1 MNKTGYR
8 VQRGFYIPLDAT
20 DDERGQRLLDTLLL
34 VITVVVLLATMLNVV
49 VGALGTGG
57 GRVDLTR
64 MNVVGVAVLLGNGL
78 IFMLN
83 RRSPWLAKWLLVLLL
98 FAAAISSDSPQQM
111 ASGRTLIAL
120 AIPVIAA
127 NILLHPFMGFVV
139 ASLGCLTTYVVAH
152 SLDMWA
158 PIPSMAMLF
167 LIALI
172 AALLVHALERTRI
185 SWRTANKN
193 LVLLNQTSQAL
204 SSTLDL
210 DRVLVTVLDEV
221 RRLLGAVASSVWLTD
236 SETGELVCWQVTE
249 PQGEL
254 VRGWRLAPGEGLA
267 GWVACTDE
275 SLIVPDIRTDKRHF
289 KGVDRTTGL
298 PIRSIVS
305 VPLRLREDVIGVLQV
320 VDADVDRFKPTDLEL
335 LEPLAATAAIAI
347 ENARLYAEEQQRA
360 TALARALEQQQEL
373 DRLKDEF
380 LQNISHELR
389 TPLALI
395 LGYAELMNSGELG
408 ELQSKQRGPVSV
420 IARRVRMLSK
430 MVNDLIAILAVEA
443 LELREEVVDLADL
456 VRTMLV
462 DFRVVAEKAELSLTA
477 EVAPDLPPVSGD
489 PDQLR
494 RMLDNLLGNALKF
507 TPAGGELTIRLW
519 LYGDGKAIVLD
530 VTDTGIGIPPDQL
543 GRVFDRFYQIDG
555 SSKRRYGGV
564 GLGLALVKEI
574 VEAHGGQVSVW
585 SVVNEGSTF
594 RVTLP
599 AMSASQALER
609 ATGRRATIPAATSQP
624 PLPILAGTAEQTR
637 HRPTSL

>member
-1 MNKTGYR
+1 
-8 VQRGFYIPLDAT
+8 LDAT

-49 VGALGTGG
+49 VGALGMGG

-64 MNVVGVAVLLGNGL
+64 MNVVSVAVLLGNGL

-83 RRSPWLAKWLLVLLL
+83 RRSPWLAKWLLVLLV
-98 FAAAISSDSPQQM
+98 FVAAILSDSPQQI

-120 AIPVIAA
+120 AVPVVAA

-158 PIPSMAMLF
+158 PTPSMAMLF

-172 AALLVHALERTRI
+172 VALLVHALERTRI
-185 SWRTANKN
+185 SWCTANKN

-408 ELQSKQRGPVSV
+408 ELQSNQRGPVSV

-462 DFRVVAEKAELSLTA
+462 DFRVAAEEAELSLTA
-477 EVAPDLPPVSGD
+477 EVAPDLPPVFGD
-489 PDQLR
+489 PDQLH

-507 TPAGGELTIRLW
+507 TPTGGRLTIRLW
-519 LYGDGKAIVLD
+519 RYGDGKAVVLD

-599 AMSASQALER
+599 AMPASQVVEC
-609 ATGRRATIPAATSQP
+609 ATGRRARDYPGRD
-624 PLPILAGTAEQTR
+624 LTAVVTDSRRYSRTEAPSPNVTLT
-637 HRPTSL
+637 P